1 MSAATLIAEINGVAE
16 IARMGGLKV
25 SLLIADSARLDPET
39 LRLII
44 QSATGSWLYDGI
56 GLMDSVGVLSPGG
69 SAQLVRSVRGLTDLK
84 LEIHAHND
92 FGMGVANALAALDA
106 GADVAHASVQVGRA
120 HV

>member
-1 MSAATLIAEINGVAE
+1 MRISDWSSDVCSSDL
-16 IARMGGLKV
+16 
-25 SLLIADSARLDPET
+25 
-39 LRLII
+39 
-44 QSATGSWLYDGI
+44 

-106 GADVAHASVQVGRA
+106 GADVAHASVLGLGERVGNTSLEELAVAAPMLSGLDQIGRA